1 MTNLTVFPTPSL
13 EDIVTTDRTA
23 TTYQLYFGRTIDLG
37 NGLFTRVS
45 DREINGFIEEIIVP
59 VFDSFSV
66 SQLQGY
72 WKGVKEDITIITIIG
87 DDLDDACC
95 VYDIGTK
102 YKELFCQE
110 AVLIN
115 TFTSFPNLI
124 Q

>member
-13 EDIVTTDRTA
+13 EDIVTADIS
-23 TTYQLYFGRTIDLG
+23 TTYQLYFGRSIDLG
-37 NGLFTRVS
+37 HKLMTRVS
-45 DREINGFIEEIIVP
+45 DREMNGFIEEIIVP

-72 WKGVKEDITIITIIG
+72 WKGVKEDITLITIIS
-87 DDLDDACC
+87 DDLDDACLI
-95 VYDIGTK
+95 YDIGTK

-124 Q
+124 K

>member
-1 MTNLTVFPTPSL
+1 MSNQ
-13 EDIVTTDRTA
+13 TA
-23 TTYQLYFGRTIDLG
+23 TTYQLYFGRSIDLG
-37 NGLFTRVS
+37 HKLMTRVS
-45 DREINGFIEEIIVP
+45 DREMNGFIEEIIVP

-66 SQLQGY
+66 NQCQGY
-72 WKGVKEDITIITIIG
+72 WRGVREDITVVTIIS
-87 DDLDDACC
+87 DDLDDACH
-95 VYDIGTK
+95 VYDIANK